1 MQGHPGAIWHEHS
14 VIPAEAGIQAG
25 WCDDNEINASLRRHD
40 DSRERND
47 VERPPCNSFSADDRK
62 LMNTSWLN
70 SFTQSGKTLGDIMAQ
85 NAKDA
90 FEKTSLGAQNKAYD
104 LIAQMD
110 PEYFDKLKGLYVD
123 GTFGREG
130 ALPRKT
136 KELIMVGICCALN
149 RPRGV
154 KLHSERALTLGV
166 SAREVLEAVEVAAIP
181 GGMPGLWL
189 GVETL
194 NDILKAKG
202 IEFK

>member
-1 MQGHPGAIWHEHS
+1 
-14 VIPAEAGIQAG
+14 
-25 WCDDNEINASLRRHD
+25 
-40 DSRERND
+40 
-47 VERPPCNSFSADDRK
+47 
-62 LMNTSWLN
+62 
-70 SFTQSGKTLGDIMAQ
+70 MAQ
-85 NAKDA
+85 DAKDA

-110 PEYFDKLKGLYVD
+110 PEYFEKLKGLYVD

-154 KLHSERALTLGV
+154 KLHSERALTLG
-166 SAREVLEAVEVAAIP
+166 AAPREVLEAVEVAAIP

-194 NDILKAKG
+194 NEILKTKG

>member
-1 MQGHPGAIWHEHS
+1 
-14 VIPAEAGIQAG
+14 
-25 WCDDNEINASLRRHD
+25 
-40 DSRERND
+40 
-47 VERPPCNSFSADDRK
+47 
-62 LMNTSWLN
+62 
-70 SFTQSGKTLGDIMAQ
+70 MAQ
-85 NAKDA
+85 AAKDA

-110 PEYFDKLKGLYVD
+110 PEYFDKLKGIYVD
-123 GTFGREG
+123 ATFGREG

-154 KLHSERALTLGV
+154 KLHSERALTLG
-166 SAREVLEAVEVAAIP
+166 AAPREVLEAVEVAAIP

-194 NDILKAKG
+194 NEILKAKG

>member
-1 MQGHPGAIWHEHS
+1 
-14 VIPAEAGIQAG
+14 
-25 WCDDNEINASLRRHD
+25 
-40 DSRERND
+40 
-47 VERPPCNSFSADDRK
+47 
-62 LMNTSWLN
+62 
-70 SFTQSGKTLGDIMAQ
+70 MAQ
-85 NAKDA
+85 DAKDA

-110 PEYFDKLKGLYVD
+110 PEYFEKLKGLYVD

-154 KLHSERALTLGV
+154 KLHSERALILG
-166 SAREVLEAVEVAAIP
+166 AAPREVLEAVEVAAIP

-194 NDILKAKG
+194 NEILKNKG

>member
-1 MQGHPGAIWHEHS
+1 
-14 VIPAEAGIQAG
+14 
-25 WCDDNEINASLRRHD
+25 
-40 DSRERND
+40 
-47 VERPPCNSFSADDRK
+47 
-62 LMNTSWLN
+62 
-70 SFTQSGKTLGDIMAQ
+70 MAQ
-85 NAKDA
+85 DAKDA

-110 PEYFDKLKGLYVD
+110 PEYFEKLKGIYVD
-123 GTFGREG
+123 GTFGRDG

-154 KLHSERALTLGV
+154 KLHSERALTLG
-166 SAREVLEAVEVAAIP
+166 AAPREVLEAVEVAAIP

-194 NDILKAKG
+194 NEILKSKG

>member
-1 MQGHPGAIWHEHS
+1 
-14 VIPAEAGIQAG
+14 
-25 WCDDNEINASLRRHD
+25 
-40 DSRERND
+40 
-47 VERPPCNSFSADDRK
+47 
-62 LMNTSWLN
+62 
-70 SFTQSGKTLGDIMAQ
+70 MAQ
-85 NAKDA
+85 DAKDA

-110 PEYFDKLKGLYVD
+110 PEYFEKLKGLYVD
-123 GTFGREG
+123 STFGRDG

-136 KELIMVGICCALN
+136 KELIMIGICCALN

-154 KLHSERALTLGV
+154 KLHSERALTLG
-166 SAREVLEAVEVAAIP
+166 ATPREVLEAVEVAAIP

-194 NDILKAKG
+194 NEILKTKG

>member
-1 MQGHPGAIWHEHS
+1 
-14 VIPAEAGIQAG
+14 
-25 WCDDNEINASLRRHD
+25 
-40 DSRERND
+40 
-47 VERPPCNSFSADDRK
+47 
-62 LMNTSWLN
+62 
-70 SFTQSGKTLGDIMAQ
+70 MAQ

-166 SAREVLEAVEVAAIP
+166 SPREVLEAVEVAAIP

-202 IEFK
+202 IELK

>member
-1 MQGHPGAIWHEHS
+1 
-14 VIPAEAGIQAG
+14 
-25 WCDDNEINASLRRHD
+25 
-40 DSRERND
+40 
-47 VERPPCNSFSADDRK
+47 
-62 LMNTSWLN
+62 
-70 SFTQSGKTLGDIMAQ
+70 MAQ
-85 NAKDA
+85 DAKDA

-110 PEYFDKLKGLYVD
+110 PEYFEKLKGIYVD
-123 GTFGREG
+123 GTFGRDG

-136 KELIMVGICCALN
+136 KELIMVGITCALN

-154 KLHSERALTLGV
+154 KLHSERALTLG
-166 SAREVLEAVEVAAIP
+166 ATPREVLEAVEVAAIP

-194 NDILKAKG
+194 DEILKTKG